1 MPSATPGR
9 LESLLA
15 DLTLFQQAGDE
26 ESQARC
32 LHRIGRALLD
42 RGQAVA
48 AVQTVRL
55 GLAAAADTPRL
66 RAPLYAL
73 VGEVLLARRHY
84 RLARAFFGRAAAT
97 YREAGAPVGSERAA
111 VLTEALLAGL
121 GGLEELEAAR
131 ARAREQMEA
140 AHARGDRLGFAAA
153 LVVMGELDALDEHFE
168 GCRLCAQAALDALE
182 LREGRDQPLSETERR
197 LIADGSSLL
206 GRALAA
212 QGEVDVAVAPLKR
225 AVSLREASQPALLA
239 RDLEWLGYAR
249 SGLGQLAEARASYA
263 QALKLREQADL
274 VDSAAAVALSLGE
287 ASDKNPAEAT
297 RFLITAV
304 ELLARS
310 SRPPP
315 ELIERARTLLRG
327 LPKSHLLNQLET
339 RLGQLL
345 GKPATASA
353 R

>member
-42 RGQAVA
+42 RGQALA
-48 AVQTVRL
+48 AVQSVRL
-55 GLAAAADTPRL
+55 GLAVAADTPRL
-66 RAPLYAL
+66 AAPLYAL

-84 RLARAFFGRAAAT
+84 RLAQAFFGRAAAS
-97 YREAGAPVGSERAA
+97 YREAGAPLGGERAA

-121 GGLEELEAAR
+121 ADPEAAR
-131 ARAREQMEA
+131 ERAREQIESA
-140 AHARGDRLGFAAA
+140 QARGDRLGFAAA
-153 LVVMGELDALDEHFE
+153 LEVMGEIDAIDQHFE
-168 GCRLCAQAALDALE
+168 GSRLCAQAALDAME
-182 LREGRDQPLSETERR
+182 LREERDQPLSEPERR
-197 LIADGSSLL
+197 LLADGSSLL

-212 QGEVDVAVAPLKR
+212 QGEVDVAIAPLKR
-225 AVSLREASQPALLA
+225 AVSLREAGQPALLA
-239 RDLEWLGYAR
+239 RDLEWLGYSRAQ
-249 SGLGQLAEARASYA
+249 LGQLPEARASYT

-274 VDSAAAVALSLGE
+274 VDSAAAVALSLAE
-287 ASDKNPAEAT
+287 ASEKNPAEAT

-310 SRPPP
+310 GRPPA
-315 ELIERARTLLRG
+315 ELIDRARKQLRG
-327 LPKSHLLNQLET
+327 LPKSHLLNQLDG
-339 RLGQLL
+339 RLGQI
-345 GKPATASA
+345 ASK
-353 R
+353 